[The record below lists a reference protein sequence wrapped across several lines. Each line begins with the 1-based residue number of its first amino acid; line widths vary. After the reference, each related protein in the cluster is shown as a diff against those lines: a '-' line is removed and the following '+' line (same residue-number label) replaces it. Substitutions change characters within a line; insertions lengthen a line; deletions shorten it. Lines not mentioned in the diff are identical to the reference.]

1 MLSERPLNRQAA
13 MDKELRIVRLAALAF
28 TANFVAGIA
37 TAIRGGYRA
46 EPIGIRTRIPIAAD
60 AIVGNGSAL
69 SAPPAMI
76 YFLWKLLRSSSD
88 NRRAKGQLVLLASTF
103 LAGAVAE
110 PLSHRILSRGLPKH
124 VKAIGVL
131 NIALPAAMLIGTVKS
146 LVEPEAA
153 QTL

>member
-1 MLSERPLNRQAA
+1 
-13 MDKELRIVRLAALAF
+13 MDKELRIVRLAALAY
-28 TANFVAGIA
+28 TANFLAGIA

-69 SAPPAMI
+69 SAPPALM
-76 YFLWKLLRSSSD
+76 YLWWKLLRNSARS
-88 NRRAKGQLVLLASTF
+88 RIAKGQLVLLASAF

-110 PLSHRILSRGLPKH
+110 PLSHRILTRGLPKH

-131 NIALPAAMLIGTVKS
+131 NIALPAAMLVGTVKS
-146 LVEPEAA
+146 LADPE
-153 QTL
+153 TPHTP